1 MKKRKLLLVSANRF
15 ANPYPVYPI
24 GLSYLYC
31 YLEERLPGLDIRIFD
46 FNLQSKEDFIDFLKE
61 YQPDYTGISFRNID
75 DVNSYNREW
84 FIAGYKEILEAVKST
99 IPTRIIIGGSAFS
112 IFPKE
117 LFSFFGPEFGIWGE
131 GEESLYQLLTC
142 LENKTNPTRI
152 QGLVYRNGNDII
164 VNGRNRFTE
173 KLDLSF
179 ERSMVNYYW
188 DKSGMMNVQTKRGCP
203 FRCIYC
209 TYPLIEGSRVRTL
222 DMDRIMA
229 TLSDLYFNK
238 GIDYIFFTDS
248 VFNISPLFN
257 AELAERMLKEKL
269 KIRWGAYFSP
279 FNLDEP
285 TLRLFQKAGLTH
297 IEFGTESLSDS
308 TLKHYGKHFT
318 VDDVVRIS
326 DLCNRAGIYFAHFM
340 ILGGY
345 GETEESISESF
356 ENSRRIENSVFFPY
370 VGMRI
375 YPHTR
380 LYDLA
385 LREGYLDPGD
395 DLLEP
400 VYYIAGGILYD
411 TLKERADQTGKR
423 WVFPDEDVVTFMN
436 RMRARH
442 RKGSLW
448 HHLRK

>member
-1 MKKRKLLLVSANRF
+1 M
-15 ANPYPVYPI
+15 
-24 GLSYLYC
+24 
-31 YLEERLPGLDIRIFD
+31 
-46 FNLQSKEDFIDFLKE
+46 
-61 YQPDYTGISFRNID
+61 
-75 DVNSYNREW
+75 
-84 FIAGYKEILEAVKST
+84 
-99 IPTRIIIGGSAFS
+99 
-112 IFPKE
+112 
-117 LFSFFGPEFGIWGE
+117 
-131 GEESLYQLLTC
+131 
-142 LENKTNPTRI
+142 
-152 QGLVYRNGNDII
+152 
-164 VNGRNRFTE
+164 
-173 KLDLSF
+173 
-179 ERSMVNYYW
+179 
-188 DKSGMMNVQTKRGCP
+188 
-203 FRCIYC
+203 
-209 TYPLIEGSRVRTL
+209 
-222 DMDRIMA
+222 
-229 TLSDLYFNK
+229 
-238 GIDYIFFTDS
+238 
-248 VFNISPLFN
+248 
-257 AELAERMLKEKL
+257 
-269 KIRWGAYFSP
+269 
-279 FNLDEP
+279 
-285 TLRLFQKAGLTH
+285 
-297 IEFGTESLSDS
+297 
-308 TLKHYGKHFT
+308 
-318 VDDVVRIS
+318 DDVVRIS